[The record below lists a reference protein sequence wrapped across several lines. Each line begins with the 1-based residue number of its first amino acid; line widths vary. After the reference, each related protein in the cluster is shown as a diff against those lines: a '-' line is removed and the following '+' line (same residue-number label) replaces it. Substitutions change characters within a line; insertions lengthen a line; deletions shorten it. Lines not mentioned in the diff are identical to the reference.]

1 MLICF
6 QIKRSVF
13 LRGFHSARKLLGD
26 DVHVCLLF
34 FFFVC
39 FVLLKHLVVSTCFS
53 QKSGDQVYSWG
64 RAKVRQG

>member
-26 DVHVCLLF
+26 DVHVCLLL
-34 FFFVC
+34 
-39 FVLLKHLVVSTCFS
+39 FVLFFLKHLVASTCVS